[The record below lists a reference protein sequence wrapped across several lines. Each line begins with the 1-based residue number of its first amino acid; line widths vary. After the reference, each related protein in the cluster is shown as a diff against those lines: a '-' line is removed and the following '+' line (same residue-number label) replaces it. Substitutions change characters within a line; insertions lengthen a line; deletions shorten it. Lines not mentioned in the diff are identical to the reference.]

1 MAADVAPVRR
11 PWLRQLE
18 DWREQFPYRYRED
31 GRRAQAAD
39 RRRGAARPRGDAR
52 GGRRLDDR
60 RRPAPD
66 VGDAVPPVRQAA
78 LVHHLGRARDDG
90 LRPAGRDRR
99 EGRTPRRDRRL
110 HRRRR
115 LLPDDVPGARD
126 RGARAAAD
134 RRRDRQQRLAR
145 DGAPVA
151 GDVLRR
157 ALRADAPHALRAR
170 LRAARRGVRL
180 RRLHRR
186 ERGPARGRA
195 RRRVRRRPQ
204 RRRRRPLRPRGE
216 VLPDDPAGAAA
227 VDIIEAPGEEVVPA

>member
-1 MAADVAPVRR
+1 MPRSRWSARCKSRSPSSPPALAGSRRRSHARRGCASSSEWREALPVPLHARRRRPEAADG
-11 PWLRQLE
+11 
-18 DWREQFPYRYRED
+18 D
-31 GRRAQAAD
+31 
-39 RRRGAARPRGDAR
+39 RGAARPDGRAR
-52 GGRRLDDR
+52 RHDLDDR

-66 VGDAVPPVRQAA
+66 VGDAVHPVRPPAH
-78 LVHHLGRARDDG
+78 VRHLGRARDDG
-90 LRPAGRDRR
+90 LRHAGRDRR
-99 EGRTPRRDRRL
+99 EGRAARRDGRL

-134 RRRDRQQRLAR
+134 RRRDREQRLAR

-157 ALRADAPHALRAR
+157 ALRPDASHPSGAG

-186 ERGPARGRA
+186 DRGRA
-195 RRRVRRRPQ
+195 RGSADRRVRCGRTAVVDVALRS
-204 RRRRRPLRPRGE
+204 RPRS
-216 VLPDDPAGAAA
+216 ASR
-227 VDIIEAPGEEVVPA
+227 